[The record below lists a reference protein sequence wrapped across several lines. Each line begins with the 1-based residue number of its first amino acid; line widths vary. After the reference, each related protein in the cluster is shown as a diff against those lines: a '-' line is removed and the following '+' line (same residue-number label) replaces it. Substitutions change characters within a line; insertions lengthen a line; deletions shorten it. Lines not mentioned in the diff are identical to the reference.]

1 MAASPVKFL
10 FPFLFLYITLWLL
23 IMYVSRLFKIVFIDI
38 LFDCVKTWIDDRWR
52 KWVKMVGNSGAWMNV
67 VYDDGSKEDT
77 SDMNDIDQKKEYPW
91 NS

>member
-1 MAASPVKFL
+1 
-10 FPFLFLYITLWLL
+10 
-23 IMYVSRLFKIVFIDI
+23 
-38 LFDCVKTWIDDRWR
+38 
-52 KWVKMVGNSGAWMNV
+52 MNV